1 MCTDI
6 SVRIRSIIIQIPIES
21 TAFSTIIPFTTE
33 FSYTRTRILLSIIDF
48 LISVPI
54 THIFYF
60 IFLICFSVSSS
71 SSILI
76 STLSSIFLHHHGQ
89 SSYSD
94 SSFLIL
100 MLITTF
106 ILFDYKVKSQ
116 FGRNI
121 KRAPI
126 LALELEA
133 SLYKPQQK
141 APQLAPSFHLPPNKA
156 TREPEFRRVQ
166 SVK

>member
-21 TAFSTIIPFTTE
+21 TAFRCIIPFTTE

-71 SSILI
+71 SSSILI
-76 STLSSIFLHHHGQ
+76 STLSSISLHHHGQ

-121 KRAPI
+121 KRAP
-126 LALELEA
+126 
-133 SLYKPQQK
+133 
-141 APQLAPSFHLPPNKA
+141 
-156 TREPEFRRVQ
+156 T
-166 SVK
+166 SV

>member
-1 MCTDI
+1 MRTNI
-6 SVRIRSIIIQIPIES
+6 SISIRSRIVVHMES
-21 TAFSTIIPFTTE
+21 TSISTIIPFTTE

-60 IFLICFSVSSS
+60 IFLICFSALSS

-76 STLSSIFLHHHGQ
+76 SILSSIFLHHHGQ

-100 MLITTF
+100 MLIITF
-106 ILFDYKVKSQ
+106 IFYLITKLNLNLEGTLSEN
-116 FGRNI
+116 RH
-121 KRAPI
+121 KR
-126 LALELEA
+126 
-133 SLYKPQQK
+133 
-141 APQLAPSFHLPPNKA
+141 
-156 TREPEFRRVQ
+156 
-166 SVK
+166 

>member
-21 TAFSTIIPFTTE
+21 TTFSTIIPFTTE

-121 KRAPI
+121 KRAPTS
-126 LALELEA
+126 ASELEA
-133 SLYKPQQK
+133 SLSKFHQK
-141 APQLAPSFHLPPNKA
+141 APQVDA
-156 TREPEFRRVQ
+156 
-166 SVK
+166 

>member
-6 SVRIRSIIIQIPIES
+6 RVRIRSIIIQIPIES
-21 TAFSTIIPFTTE
+21 TAFRCIIPFTTE

-54 THIFYF
+54 THNFYF

-76 STLSSIFLHHHGQ
+76 STLSSTFLHHHGQ

-106 ILFDYKVKSQ
+106 IFYLITKL
-116 FGRNI
+116 N
-121 KRAPI
+121 
-126 LALELEA
+126 LHLEGTL
-133 SLYKPQQK
+133 
-141 APQLAPSFHLPPNKA
+141 
-156 TREPEFRRVQ
+156 
-166 SVK
+166 SVHRY